1 MEKQYKLIP
10 MTFFWMFLGLLG
22 TALVSIYAYQTDLCY
37 NLIREGYFEIVLIAE
52 VLVVILFSLL
62 FRKLPPIIVTILYFV
77 YAMINGLSLST
88 IFYVFELESIAT
100 LFIAAAA
107 LFAGLGYYGYKT
119 QKDLT
124 KWQPLLTGVL
134 IVGLIVSIINIFLGN
149 SMLDIILDWVI
160 LFTFFGITIYDMNKI
175 KLLAMDEN
183 LDQNKIHIYCAMELY
198 LDFINIFIR
207 LVSLFGKRR
216 D

>member
-37 NLIREGYFEIVLIAE
+37 DLIKEGYFEIILLVE
-52 VLVVILFSLL
+52 FLVVVLFSLL
-62 FRKLPPIIVTILYFV
+62 FKKLPPIIVTILYFL

-88 IFYVFELESIAT
+88 IFYVFELESIAI
-100 LFIAAAA
+100 LFFVAAG
-107 LFAGLGYYGYKT
+107 LFAGLGYYGYVT

-124 KWQPLLTGVL
+124 RWQPILTGVL
-134 IVGLIVSIINIFLGN
+134 IVGLILSIINIFLGN
-149 SMLDIILDWVI
+149 SMLDIMLDWLI
-160 LFTFFGITIYDMNKI
+160 LFTFFGVTVYDMNKI
-175 KLLAMDEN
+175 KLIAMDES

-207 LVSLFGKRR
+207 LISLFGKRR

>member
-1 MEKQYKLIP
+1 MEKEYKLIP

-22 TALVSIYAYQTDLCY
+22 TALISIYAYQTDLCY
-37 NLIREGYFEIVLIAE
+37 NLISEGYFEIILIAE
-52 VLVVILFSLL
+52 VLVVLLFSLL
-62 FRKLPPIIVTILYFV
+62 FKKLPPIIVTILYFV

-88 IFYVFELESIAT
+88 IFYVFELESIAII
-100 LFIAAAA
+100 FITTSL
-107 LFAGLGYYGYKT
+107 LFAGLGYYGYVTK
-119 QKDLT
+119 KDIS

-134 IVGLIVSIINIFLGN
+134 IAGLILSLINIFLGN

-175 KLLAMDEN
+175 KMIAQDEN

-207 LVSLFGKRR
+207 LISLFGKRK

>member
-22 TALVSIYAYQTDLCY
+22 TAIVSIYAYQTDLCFD
-37 NLIREGYFEIVLIAE
+37 LIKEGYFPIILLVEF
-52 VLVVILFSLL
+52 LVVIVFSLL
-62 FRKLPPIIVTILYFV
+62 FRKLPPIVVTILYFV

-88 IFYVFELESIAT
+88 IFYAFELESIAM
-100 LFIAAAA
+100 LFIASAV
-107 LFAGLGYYGYKT
+107 LFAGLGYYGYVT

-134 IVGLIVSIINIFLGN
+134 IVGLILSLINLFLGN

-160 LFTFFGITIYDMNKI
+160 LITFFGVTIYDMNKI
-175 KLLAMDEN
+175 KMLAMDES

-207 LVSLFGKRR
+207 LISIFGKRR

>member
-37 NLIREGYFEIVLIAE
+37 NLIRDGYFEIILIAE

>member
-1 MEKQYKLIP
+1 
-10 MTFFWMFLGLLG
+10 
-22 TALVSIYAYQTDLCY
+22 
-37 NLIREGYFEIVLIAE
+37 
-52 VLVVILFSLL
+52 
-62 FRKLPPIIVTILYFV
+62 
-77 YAMINGLSLST
+77 
-88 IFYVFELESIAT
+88 
-100 LFIAAAA
+100 
-107 LFAGLGYYGYKT
+107 
-119 QKDLT
+119 
-124 KWQPLLTGVL
+124 
-134 IVGLIVSIINIFLGN
+134 
-149 SMLDIILDWVI
+149 MLDIILDWVI

>member
-1 MEKQYKLIP
+1 

-37 NLIREGYFEIVLIAE
+37 NLIRDGYFEIILIAE

>member
-37 NLIREGYFEIVLIAE
+37 NLIRDGYFEIILIAE
-52 VLVVILFSLL
+52 VLVVLLFSLL

-175 KLLAMDEN
+175 KLLAMDES

>member
-134 IVGLIVSIINIFLGN
+134 IVGLIVSIINMFLGN

-175 KLLAMDEN
+175 KLLAMDES

>member
-37 NLIREGYFEIVLIAE
+37 NFIKEGYFEIILIVE
-52 VLVVILFSLL
+52 VLVVIIFSLL

-88 IFYVFELESIAT
+88 IFYVFELESIAM

-119 QKDLT
+119 QNDLT

-134 IVGLIVSIINIFLGN
+134 IVGLILSIINIFLGN

-160 LFTFFGITIYDMNKI
+160 LITFFGITIYDMNKI
-175 KLLAMDEN
+175 KLLAMDES

>member
-175 KLLAMDEN
+175 KLLAMDES

>member
-1 MEKQYKLIP
+1 
-10 MTFFWMFLGLLG
+10 
-22 TALVSIYAYQTDLCY
+22 
-37 NLIREGYFEIVLIAE
+37 
-52 VLVVILFSLL
+52 
-62 FRKLPPIIVTILYFV
+62 
-77 YAMINGLSLST
+77 MINGLSLST
-88 IFYVFELESIAT
+88 IFYVFELESIAM

-119 QKDLT
+119 QNDLT

-134 IVGLIVSIINIFLGN
+134 IVGLILSIINIFLGN

-160 LFTFFGITIYDMNKI
+160 LITFFGITIYDMNKI
-175 KLLAMDEN
+175 KLLAMDES

>member
-37 NLIREGYFEIVLIAE
+37 NLIRDGYFEIILIAE
-52 VLVVILFSLL
+52 VLVVLLFSLL